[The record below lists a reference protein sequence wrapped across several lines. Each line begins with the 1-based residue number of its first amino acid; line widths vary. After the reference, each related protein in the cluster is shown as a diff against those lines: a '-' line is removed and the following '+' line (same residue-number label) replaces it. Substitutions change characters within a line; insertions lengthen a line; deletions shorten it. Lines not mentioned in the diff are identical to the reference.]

1 MKKAIF
7 IISIFLATFFTG
19 QTQTKNFIDQP
30 YIDVTGRADTSVIP
44 NEIFIKIIITEKDT
58 RDRISIEELENRMVD
73 SLKTL
78 GISTERDLVTSD
90 LSSNFRYYFLK
101 KKDVLKMKEYVL
113 KVTDAV
119 TATRVFILLEDL
131 DISNTSIERVDHSEL
146 ENIKS
151 FARIK
156 AIENAKLKA
165 ISLTK
170 ALGQNIGTAIYITDN
185 ETPDNLNNAMQGRA
199 SGILLRGNN
208 SFAKFKEEIPKIEFE
223 KIKVFSVVNV
233 KFILK

>member
-90 LSSNFRYYFLK
+90 L
-101 KKDVLKMKEYVL
+101 
-113 KVTDAV
+113 
-119 TATRVFILLEDL
+119 
-131 DISNTSIERVDHSEL
+131 
-146 ENIKS
+146 
-151 FARIK
+151 
-156 AIENAKLKA
+156 
-165 ISLTK
+165 
-170 ALGQNIGTAIYITDN
+170 
-185 ETPDNLNNAMQGRA
+185 
-199 SGILLRGNN
+199 
-208 SFAKFKEEIPKIEFE
+208 
-223 KIKVFSVVNV
+223 
-233 KFILK
+233 